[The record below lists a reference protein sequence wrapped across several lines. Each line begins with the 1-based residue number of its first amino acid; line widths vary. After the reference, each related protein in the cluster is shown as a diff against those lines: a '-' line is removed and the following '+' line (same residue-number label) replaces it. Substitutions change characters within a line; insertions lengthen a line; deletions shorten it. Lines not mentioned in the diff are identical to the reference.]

1 MRVPAF
7 NDFRKVRVKNKL
19 SMNLIS
25 AVSFLMIT
33 VASSFCCGHKTEHS
47 GFDKSDRNVTSRD
60 SCDSPD
66 APFGC
71 YFANMPSGLSATM
84 MIPVTGESADRLEIT
99 GTVSDKSGKPVEGVV
114 IYAYHT
120 DSDGYYSKSGNE
132 SGVQKW
138 HGKLH
143 GWCVTDSEGKYRI
156 STIRPA
162 PYPGNLFPAHIH
174 AALKLPDGSITL
186 INDYVFS
193 DDPMVNSKYESGLES
208 LPGGTG
214 IMKLQ
219 RADGKWTGVRDIDLL
234 N

>member
-1 MRVPAF
+1 
-7 NDFRKVRVKNKL
+7 
-19 SMNLIS
+19 MNQVGATI
-25 AVSFLMIT
+25 FLMIT
-33 VASSFCCGHKTEHS
+33 IMSSFFCRQKTEQAIKNS
-47 GFDKSDRNVTSRD
+47 IDRPVTSRD

-71 YFANMPSGLSATM
+71 YFANMPAELTGTLR
-84 MIPVTGESADRLEIT
+84 IPIAGESADDLEIS
-99 GTVSDKSGKPVEGVV
+99 GTVRDKGGEPAEGIV

-120 DSDGYYSKSGNE
+120 DSKGYYSKSGNE

-143 GWCVTDSEGKYRI
+143 GWCVTDREGKYRI
-156 STIRPA
+156 ITIRPA

-193 DDPMVNSKYESGLES
+193 DDPMVNSKYESGLDD

-214 IMKLQ
+214 IIKLQ
-219 RADGKWTGVRDIDLL
+219 RSDGKWTGVRDIYLHH
-234 N
+234 

>member
-1 MRVPAF
+1 MLIKTV
-7 NDFRKVRVKNKL
+7 V
-19 SMNLIS
+19 SMNQFGVVL
-25 AVSFLMIT
+25 FLMIT
-33 VASSFCCGHKTEHS
+33 VVSSFFCGQKTEHA
-47 GFDKSDRNVTSRD
+47 GKKSLDRTDSSRD

-71 YFANMPSGLSATM
+71 YFANAPAELTSTM
-84 MIPVTGESADRLEIT
+84 RIPVTGESSDKLEIT
-99 GTVSDKSGKPVEGVV
+99 GTVKDKSGMPVGGVV

-143 GWCVTDSEGKYRI
+143 GWCVTDSEGKYGI
-156 STIRPA
+156 ITIRPA

-186 INDYVFS
+186 INDFVFS
-193 DDPMVNSKYESGLES
+193 DDPLVNSKYESGLDD

-214 IMKLQ
+214 ILRLQ
-219 RADGKWTGVRDIDLL
+219 KSEGKWTGVRDIDLHH
-234 N
+234 